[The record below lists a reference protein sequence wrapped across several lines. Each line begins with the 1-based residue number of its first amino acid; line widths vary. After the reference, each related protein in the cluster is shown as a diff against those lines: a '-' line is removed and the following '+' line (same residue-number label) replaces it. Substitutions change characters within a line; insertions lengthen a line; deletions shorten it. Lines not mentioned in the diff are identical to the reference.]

1 MFESLKY
8 IESTFSIVFPRQE
21 HIRRDANKI
30 EDKLNSLKNENINYS
45 QPQIIPIPDEMDPR
59 IPRIIFGSKHGY
71 SQITVSQVSLA
82 LQVNYSADWQID
94 AAKIQEYLHNRTPV
108 LFQLFDEINPPRAY
122 VSGLSTTAQLPFMGT
137 DQELISRLSKIYLSD
152 RINKKGN
159 VHELHVKHADIVD
172 DKYFCNVAVENFR
185 TWDIEKS
192 GIPEMTPLSSQKA
205 SNRGVAITVDFND
218 RYSFNEN
225 TEHNSSS
232 DAAPN
237 IIDNVFKCITN
248 ESELISGE

>member
-21 HIRRDANKI
+21 RIRRDSNKI
-30 EDKLNSLKNENINYS
+30 EEKLDSLKSENINYA

-59 IPRIIFGSKHGY
+59 IPRIIFGSQHGY
-71 SQITVSQVSLA
+71 SQIIVSQVSLA
-82 LQVNYSADWQID
+82 LQVNYSTDWQND
-94 AAKIQEYLHNRTPV
+94 AAKVQEYLHSRIPV
-108 LFQLFDEINPPRAY
+108 LFQLFDVISPSQAF
-122 VSGLSTTAQLPFMGT
+122 VSGLSTTAQLPFTGR
-137 DQELISRLSKIYLSD
+137 DQDLISCLSKIYLSD
-152 RINKKGN
+152 HINRKRN
-159 VHELHVKHADIVD
+159 VHELYVKHADIID
-172 DKYFCNVAVENFR
+172 DKYFCNVAVENYR
-185 TWDIEKS
+185 TWDIEES
-192 GIPEMTPLSSQKA
+192 GLPEMTPLSSKTA

-225 TEHNSSS
+225 TGYNSSG